1 MNRKR
6 GIQNGTADD
15 LSIRQKAY
23 LYIQR
28 CIASGQLKAGNPISE
43 VELAR
48 ELGSSRTPVREAVGQ
63 LVAEGLLEQSRTGG
77 TLVTQLKRED
87 IIDLYELREALEVF
101 VVMKLVR
108 LGIRAEDSARL
119 QKLVDELLGLKRELE
134 SSGAEFLNVEQM
146 NRFIACDFSFHAML
160 ISLAQNARMQKVIN
174 DTRLLIRIFA
184 CYRHGH
190 DATLLQQVHQ
200 EHQDLLNAVVERDR
214 DRAVQLISEHVG
226 TSQRE
231 RLEDFD
237 MGKREESIRASIPSF
252 LDIQG
257 TFVGK

>member
-6 GIQNGTADD
+6 GTQHSGEDV
-15 LSIRQKAY
+15 SIRQKAY

-28 CIASGQLKAGNPISE
+28 CIASGKLKAGGPISE

-48 ELGSSRTPVREAVGQ
+48 ELGSSRTPIREAVGQ
-63 LVAEGLLEQSRTGG
+63 LVAEGLLEQSPTGG

-87 IIDLYELREALEVF
+87 IIDLYELREALEIF

-108 LGIRAEDSARL
+108 LGIRPEDCVRL
-119 QKLVDELLGLKRELE
+119 QKLVDELLGLRRELE
-134 SSGAEFLNVEQM
+134 ASGAEFLNAEQM
-146 NRFIACDFSFHAML
+146 NRFVACDFSFHAML
-160 ISLAQNARMQKVIN
+160 ISLAENARMQKVIN

-190 DATLLQQVHQ
+190 DAALLTQVHK
-200 EHQDLLNAVVERDR
+200 EHQNLLNAVVEKDR
-214 DRAVQLISEHVG
+214 DRAVQLISDHVE

-237 MGKREESIRASIPSF
+237 LGKREASIRASIPSF
-252 LDIQG
+252 LGIQG
-257 TFVGK
+257 SFVSE